1 MSKTTQIFQDH
12 FYRLDSNRVK
22 QYEETHVVDDVKV
35 LEQPKK
41 GAKTV
46 LVHSPYLMANV
57 LVHRKDLK
65 KHDSDFWHDKYRPQ
79 INHIDD
85 NASWSDD
92 EGGRMYE
99 TYGEELEYV
108 RQQAQENPK
117 KYGLYWKLMES
128 NMFVRVII
136 LSTGSDILLPKLNLT
151 TKMKNIWSIKLKHF
165 LKQFV

>member
-12 FYRLDSNRVK
+12 FYHLDSNRVK

-57 LVHRKDLK
+57 LVQRKDLK
-65 KHDSDFWHDKYRPQ
+65 KHDSDFWQDKYRPQ

-108 RQQAQENPK
+108 RKQAQENPK
-117 KYGLYWKLMES
+117 KVWTLLEADGKQYVCAGYH
-128 NMFVRVII
+128 FVNRLGYFITEVEF
-136 LSTGSDILLPKLNLT
+136 DNE
-151 TKMKNIWSIKLKHF
+151 NEEY
-165 LKQFV
+165 FVD